1 MLRRI
6 ALIFAVAAVVAPAVS
21 RAHEWEE
28 DYTDDSSY
36 AEPPDA
42 SADVD
47 VDASVTFDTFQ
58 GALAPYG
65 QWVVVGS
72 HGRVWRPHVAAGW
85 RPYYH
90 GRWEWTN
97 EGWLWVSEE
106 PWGWAAYHYGRWTT
120 DPHHGWIWVPGY
132 QWAPAWVSW
141 RYSGDVVGWAPL
153 GPGVSVYVSVN
164 SYHDHGWTFVPCRSF
179 VAHPVHRVAYQP
191 SYTRRY
197 WHATAPAPAYRGRP
211 AGHLP
216 RPAWGGP
223 PPRTIEQRIGRPVT
237 PVRVVAA
244 PSPGAARVGNGE
256 VSMYRPGARGW
267 LGGRRAEARAGARD
281 DGRPERRDRDFI
293 GDVRAQRDRDRQ
305 HPGLQGGAPGPRQGR
320 DFIGDVRSQRER
332 GQDRDFIGDVRSQR
346 GRGQDRD
353 FIDDVR
359 SQRGRGQ
366 DRGFVGDVR
375 AQRREPETAR
385 SWSQPDR
392 GSARAHSAAPA
403 PAPRQDAP
411 RFVPR
416 GGGSHDGAPRGM
428 APARGGG
435 DRGERPRQR

>member
-6 ALIFAVAAVVAPAVS
+6 ALLFALTAVVAPAAGS
-21 RAHEWEE
+21 AHEWEE
-28 DYTDDSSY
+28 DYTDEYSY

-42 SADVD
+42 DVD
-47 VDASVTFDTFQ
+47 VDIDASVTFDTFH

-72 HGRVWRPHVAAGW
+72 YGRVWRPHVATGW
-85 RPYYH
+85 RPYYY

-106 PWGWAAYHYGRWTT
+106 PWGWAAYHYGRWTM
-120 DPHHGWIWVPGY
+120 DPSYGWIWVPGY

-153 GPGVSVYVSVN
+153 GPGVSVYVSVT
-164 SYHDHGWTFVPCRSF
+164 SYHDHWWTFVPCRSF
-179 VAHPVHRVAYQP
+179 VAHPVHRVAYRP

-197 WHATAPAPAYRGRP
+197 WHATSPAPAYRGRP
-211 AGHLP
+211 GGDHAP

-223 PPRTIEQRIGRPVT
+223 PPRTIEQRVGRPVT

-256 VSMYRPGARGW
+256 VAVYRPGLRGW
-267 LGGRRAEARAGARD
+267 NGRRPEARSGPRD
-281 DGRPERRDRDFI
+281 DGRPAHRGDRDFV
-293 GDVRAQRDRDRQ
+293 GDVRAERDRDRRDRAL
-305 HPGLQGGAPGPRQGR
+305 HGGTPARRQGG
-320 DFIGDVRSQRER
+320 DFMDNVRSQRER
-332 GQDRDFIGDVRSQR
+332 D
-346 GRGQDRD
+346 
-353 FIDDVR
+353 
-359 SQRGRGQ
+359 
-366 DRGFVGDVR
+366 
-375 AQRREPETAR
+375 AAR

-392 GSARAHSAAPA
+392 GSARAPGAAPA
-403 PAPRQDAP
+403 PTARQDAP

-416 GGGSHDGAPRGM
+416 GNGSDDGAPRFVPRGNGSHDAGPRFVPRGNGSHDAGPRVM
-428 APARGGG
+428 APSRGGG
-435 DRGERPRQR
+435 DRGERRGHH